1 VTKRPIN
8 FDWKLKKLFELSD
21 TAKFLAHEKSI
32 PVTKD
37 KRKSANAI
45 NLNTGCLM
53 QMGSVAWRNVFN
65 NKNISFLSLGPL
77 SLLLAT
83 F

>member
-1 VTKRPIN
+1 VTKKAVN

-21 TAKFLAHEKSI
+21 TAKFLVHEKSI

-45 NLNTGCLM
+45 NLNT
-53 QMGSVAWRNVFN
+53 A
-65 NKNISFLSLGPL
+65 
-77 SLLLAT
+77 A
-83 F
+83 